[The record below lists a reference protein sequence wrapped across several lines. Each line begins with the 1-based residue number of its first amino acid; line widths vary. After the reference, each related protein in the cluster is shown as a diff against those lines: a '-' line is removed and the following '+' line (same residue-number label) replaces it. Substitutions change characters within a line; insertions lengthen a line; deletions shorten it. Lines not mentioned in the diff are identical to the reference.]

1 MTQNISSH
9 FSLPLEDINH
19 IFNSVGDNWK
29 KLSNQRLLLTG
40 GTGFIGKWILSSFL
54 NANRKLNLS
63 AQIVIVSRDPESF
76 LRNFPVL
83 RNYKEIHWVKKDI
96 REITPEDCKE
106 CSFCIHGAT
115 DIVNPVNEVD
125 VFETCVLGTSR
136 IIDAMNTSRGRKRM
150 LILSSGAVY
159 KNIISNELPFSE
171 DSLELPLSQESIKI
185 SKNYIEGKRLSEFQS
200 IVYAKKN
207 PEFEVVIARCF
218 SFVGPYNPL
227 RENFAIGNFIEMAIK
242 NKDIV
247 IRGAGNELRSYL
259 YASDLSYW
267 LWTIFFNAK
276 TCEIYNVGGVQSISI
291 SDLAIKVNKLIG
303 GSGRIKILGKSTLN
317 TLNQSYL
324 PLLHKI
330 FKELNVIET
339 VSLEQAII
347 KTAFWAKNN
356 FHVKYGLKNV

>member
-1 MTQNISSH
+1 LTQNISLP
-9 FSLPLEDINH
+9 FSLPVEDINH

-63 AQIVIVSRDPESF
+63 AQVVIVSRDPESF

-83 RNYKEIHWVKKDI
+83 RAYNEIYWVKKDI

-115 DIVNPVNEVD
+115 DIVNPISEAD
-125 VFETCVLGTSR
+125 VFDTCVLGAAR
-136 IIDAMNTSRGRKRM
+136 IINAMKISRGRKRM

-159 KNIISNELPFSE
+159 KNIIHNDLPFSE
-171 DSLELPLSQESIKI
+171 NSLELPLSQKTIKI

-200 IVYAKKN
+200 IAYAKKH
-207 PEFEVVIARCF
+207 PEFEIVIARCF

-267 LWTIFFNAK
+267 LWTILFNAQS
-276 TCEIYNVGGVQSISI
+276 CETYNVGGLQSISI

-303 GSGRIKILGKSTLN
+303 GSGRIKILGEPVLN

-324 PLLHKI
+324 PLLNKI
-330 FKELNVIET
+330 FKQLNVIET

-347 KTAFWAKNN
+347 KTAFWVKNN
-356 FHVKYGLKNV
+356 LHVKNSSENV